1 MTVSRNGLISGN
13 SFAFFISLE
22 SHKYLLVSHAVVS
35 EKKTY
40 CLSPGRWVLKSSLR
54 VTGRLLTLC
63 RNVGLKWLTGS
74 VTGQCP
80 GVLSQAFCPYGRY
93 AVLLF
98 FEKRCL
104 THLWLFQSEKLKCH
118 ASKSIS
124 GLGFTILSKTEVVY
138 FVRFRSYKQMQI
150 LNMLPC
156 RCHSAD

>member
-1 MTVSRNGLISGN
+1 MVS
-13 SFAFFISLE
+13 SLGI
-22 SHKYLLVSHAVVS
+22 HLLSLFPWSPTNTFWCHTQLS
-35 EKKTY
+35 LKKTY
-40 CLSPGRWVLKSSLR
+40 CLSPGRWVLNSCLR

-63 RNVGLKWLTGS
+63 QNVGLKWLTGS

-80 GVLSQAFCPYGRY
+80 AVLSQAFCPYGRY